1 MPFATHL
8 LVPTDF
14 SDASRLSARAAAM
27 LAERLD
33 LKVTIM
39 HVHDPSG
46 LRPPAQMAFSREDV
60 DDIEA
65 EVLATVQNELEM
77 IRTRDFANVA
87 EVDTVLIADDSPSR
101 AICDHAE
108 AIGADL
114 IVISTHGR
122 TGLKHLLIGSVA
134 ERVVRHSMVP
144 VLSLRS
150 SAED

>member
-1 MPFATHL
+1 MPFATHI

-14 SDASRLSARAAAM
+14 SDASRLSTRAAAL
-27 LAERLD
+27 LAERLG
-33 LKVTIM
+33 LKVTIL
-39 HVHDPSG
+39 HVHDPNG

-60 DDIEA
+60 DAIEA
-65 EVLATVQNELEM
+65 EVLATVQAELEA

-87 EVDTVLIADDSPSR
+87 DVDTALIEDESPSR
-101 AICDHAE
+101 AICDRAE

-134 ERVVRHSMVP
+134 ERVLRHSMVP

-150 SAED
+150 SAKD